1 MRREYDVIV
10 VGARCAGATTAM
22 LLARAGYTVLLLDRA
37 RFPRDTL
44 STLYIHQPGVALLAR
59 WGLLDQVLATGCP
72 AVDSAVYQV
81 ADVRLEGCS
90 WPVDGIRAA
99 YAPRR
104 HLLDRILVD
113 GAVTAGAEF
122 RDGCGVED
130 LIRDGERVT
139 GVRCRA
145 GSARARLVVGADG
158 MRSTVA
164 ARAGA
169 RTLTERAPMTCVYY
183 SFWAGVPTRFEAY
196 GAAGGWAGSVPT
208 NDGLTLV
215 AAYFPQARFGAI
227 RPDAARAYRDGIRA
241 VAPDLAGRLDAG
253 TQVERLYGTGEQRNF
268 FRQAAGPGWALVG
281 DAGHHKDSITA
292 RGITDAFRQAV
303 LLADCLG
310 DGVRDEDRLGTGLRR
325 YATARNGAMLDGYR
339 DTLAAAELRP
349 ERRLASLRAI
359 AADPALV
366 ERFFAR
372 LAGACPV
379 DGTGSPGPAR
389 ARPHPR
395 RTAWT
400 GPSTST

>member
-1 MRREYDVIV
+1 
-10 VGARCAGATTAM
+10 
-22 LLARAGYTVLLLDRA
+22 
-37 RFPRDTL
+37 
-44 STLYIHQPGVALLAR
+44 
-59 WGLLDQVLATGCP
+59 
-72 AVDSAVYQV
+72 
-81 ADVRLEGCS
+81 
-90 WPVDGIRAA
+90 
-99 YAPRR
+99 
-104 HLLDRILVD
+104 
-113 GAVTAGAEF
+113 
-122 RDGCGVED
+122 
-130 LIRDGERVT
+130 
-139 GVRCRA
+139 
-145 GSARARLVVGADG
+145 
-158 MRSTVA
+158 
-164 ARAGA
+164 
-169 RTLTERAPMTCVYY
+169 VYY

-196 GAAGGWAGSVPT
+196 GAAGRWAGSVPT
-208 NDGLTLV
+208 NDGLSLV

-227 RPDAARAYRDGIRA
+227 RPDAARAHRDGIRA

-292 RGITDAFRQAV
+292 RGITDAFRQAG

-310 DGVRDEDRLGTGLRR
+310 DGVRDEDRLRTGLRR
-325 YATARNGAMLDGYR
+325 YATARNRAMLDGYR
-339 DTLAAAELRP
+339 DTLAAGELRP

-379 DGTGSPGPAR
+379 GGTGSPGPAR
-389 ARPHPR
+389 VRPHPR